1 MNKYHAKKTTIDN
14 ITFDSI
20 RESQRYNELK
30 MLLRAN
36 KIAHLELQV
45 PFVVV
50 VNGKR
55 ICKYLADFQYVDLET
70 GKVIIEDIKSQPTR
84 TSVYRLKKK
93 LVEAQYGIQITE
105 VA

>member
-45 PFVVV
+45 PFQVTI
-50 VNGKR
+50 NGKK

-70 GKVIIEDIKSQPTR
+70 GKVVIEDTKGFR
-84 TSVYRLKKK
+84 TQVYRLKKR
-93 LVEAQYGIQITE
+93 LVEAQYGITITE